1 MQVNIDITHLVEP
14 PTLEEELTM
23 ERRILDLN
31 ECNDVEE
38 LRRCCAAAYRQ
49 NHHQAHFVSRCL
61 EEIALLQA
69 RIACLKNPVKQPERN
84 WIQNLFYGK

>member
-69 RIACLKNPVKQPERN
+69 RIVCMENPVKQPKPTFFQR
-84 WIQNLFYGK
+84 LFRP

>member
-23 ERRILDLN
+23 ERRILELN
-31 ECNDVEE
+31 ECDDVEE
-38 LRRCCAAAYRQ
+38 LRSCCAAAYRQ
-49 NHHQAHFVSRCL
+49 NHHQAHFISRCL
-61 EEIALLQA
+61 MEIAGLQA
-69 RIACLKNPVKQPERN
+69 RIICMENPVKQTERN

>member
-23 ERRILDLN
+23 ERRILELN
-31 ECNDVEE
+31 ECDDIEE

-49 NHHQAHFVSRCL
+49 IHHQAHFVSRCL

-69 RIACLKNPVKQPERN
+69 RIVCMENPVKQPEPTFFQR
-84 WIQNLFYGK
+84 LFRP